1 VATGGALRIVSEG
14 ELQQQEADEAKQ
26 AFEAREAE
34 RTAQQIE
41 SSIGNHIRKRWEE
54 FRRHRTSESI
64 TTRLLDALR
73 AYDGSY
79 NAKKAME
86 ISQFGGSDVFARI
99 TSVKCRGASALLR
112 DVYMANERPWTIAP
126 TPVPDLPDNVLS
138 DIDQVIQG
146 EVDMLTTRGVVV
158 DPTML
163 AQRRQQL
170 LDSAYKAGLK
180 AAKQASKQSAERIDD
195 VLVEGRFY
203 DALTEFLIDLP
214 IFQYA
219 GIKGPVVQMVEEV
232 TWENGQAVRSQR
244 PRMFWYRVSP
254 FDLYFTPGAITVE
267 DAEVI
272 ERSRLRR
279 AELQALIGVPD
290 YDEDALRE
298 ILRNHPDGWS
308 ERTEE
313 GDAERADL
321 ESREDPVFNRGWYD
335 TLEYHGSVQGQLL
348 LAYGLPAEKIPDP
361 DLDYFVTAWLVAR
374 RVIKVQINPNANRR
388 PPYYITCYEKMPG
401 SLYGNGIPDII
412 SDIQDVANAA
422 FRSLVN
428 NMSISSGPQVAINED
443 RLSSQTDGDTL
454 YPWKRWR
461 FTTDPL
467 QTNAT
472 EKPIDFFQ
480 PQSNAQELLGV
491 YRQMSELADEISAI
505 PRYMTGS
512 EKVGGAARTAS
523 GLSML
528 MNNTSKVLQMV
539 ASNIDRDVLTPALRD
554 LYELMMLTGDPM
566 MRGDEKIQ
574 VRGVSMAI
582 QKDTDRM
589 RQLEFLQITANPMD
603 QQIIGQKGRATVLR
617 NLAENLGLPEEDIVP
632 TEAQLEQQV
641 VAQQQ
646 QMLAAAQAQG
656 GQAPSPDNVPQRG
669 LGEETDNMFRTQG
682 AA

>member
-1 VATGGALRIVSEG
+1 MATGGALRIVSEG
-14 ELQQQEADEAKQ
+14 ELQQQEAAEAKQ

-34 RTAQQIE
+34 KNAQQVE

-54 FRRHRTSESI
+54 FRRHRSSENI

-112 DVYMANERPWTIAP
+112 DVYMANERPWTIGP
-126 TPVPDLPDNVLS
+126 TPVPDLPDSVLS
-138 DIDQVIQG
+138 DIDQVIQS
-146 EVDMLTTRGVVV
+146 EVDMLTSRGVVV

-180 AAKQASKQSAERIDD
+180 AAKLAAKQSAERLDD

-203 DALTEFLIDLP
+203 EALTEFLIDLP

-232 TWENGQAVRSQR
+232 TWENGVATRTQR

-254 FDLYFTPGAITVE
+254 FDLYFTPGAINVE
-267 DAEVI
+267 DSEVI

-279 AELQALIGVPD
+279 VELQALIGVPD
-290 YDEDALRE
+290 YDDEALRE

-308 ERTEE
+308 ERIEE

-321 ESREDPVFNRGWYD
+321 ESREDPVFNRGWFD
-335 TLEYHGSVQGQLL
+335 TLEYHGSVQGRMLL
-348 LAYGLPAEKIPDP
+348 DYGLPKEKIPDP

-374 RVIKVQINPNANRR
+374 RVIKVQINPNAQRR

-443 RLSSQTDGDTL
+443 RLSPQTDGDSL

-467 QTNAT
+467 QTNAA

-539 ASNIDRDVLTPALRD
+539 ASNIDRDILTPALRD
-554 LYELMMLTGDPM
+554 LYELMMLTGDTM

-682 AA
+682 PA